1 MMEEKPL
8 YLLVAGLVT
17 GAISLADIDL
27 ILAVILKIAAI
38 ISILISVTMTI
49 VTKWE
54 DARKQVKEWFK

>member
-1 MMEEKPL
+1 MEERPF

-27 ILAVILKIAAI
+27 ILAVILKMAAI
-38 ISILISVTMTI
+38 ISILVSVIITV

-54 DARKQVKEWFK
+54 ATKKQIKKWFK